1 VKVLTVPLCLSG
13 FEQLEVGVVV
23 GTSIGSVLVEEV
35 VIVSSVRACLEVPAI
50 ATVRSP
56 VAIVLIVEAL
66 FFVVGLPVV
75 SVARAIAVGGIL
87 VIVTETKSRLVTIV
101 VTVIVLV
108 IVLVIVPVIVPVAVG
123 ILLLAIAVV
132 MNITVANAGVSVV
145 FILFLRVVLVVFLV
159 VVLVV
164 FLLVV
169 LIVVL

>member
-1 VKVLTVPLCLSG
+1 MKVLTVPLCLSG

-23 GTSIGSVLVEEV
+23 GTSIGSVFVEEV

-108 IVLVIVPVIVPVAVG
+108 IVPVIVPVAVG

-145 FILFLRVVLVVFLV
+145 FILFLI

>member
-23 GTSIGSVLVEEV
+23 GTSIGSVFVEEV

-108 IVLVIVPVIVPVAVG
+108 IVPVIVPVAVG

-145 FILFLRVVLVVFLV
+145 FILFLRVVLVVFL
-159 VVLVV
+159 
-164 FLLVV
+164 LVV